1 MPSSVCLSLNGNFF
15 LEMCCSNYIYS
26 FCSTVEESES
36 DMRFV
41 YCACCVSY
49 ILNDW
54 SAIDVSLTANYIKR
68 SLVTNS
74 VTGN

>member
-1 MPSSVCLSLNGNFF
+1 
-15 LEMCCSNYIYS
+15 
-26 FCSTVEESES
+26 
-36 DMRFV
+36 MRFV

-74 VTGN
+74 VTATELASCFSLFFSPIRRITLVLVKALP